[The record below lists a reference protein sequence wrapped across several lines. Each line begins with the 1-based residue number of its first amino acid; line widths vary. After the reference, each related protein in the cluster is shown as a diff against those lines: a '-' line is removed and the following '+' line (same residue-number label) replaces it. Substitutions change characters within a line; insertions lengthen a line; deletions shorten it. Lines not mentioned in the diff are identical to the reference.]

1 MLRPSGAQATAVSAT
16 AHTQDETNV
25 RNPYILAY
33 AKSAVKLILLCLLS
47 TLAALAA
54 ERAVDPTFLYRNLAD
69 MAFQPSDLTT
79 NTCRYRAVFGEGDA
93 QTSIVKGVAR
103 FGELVLNPSGSCKTV
118 AYESEEQ
125 IFYVLEGEGEL
136 HYRGEITPV
145 RKGDFAYFAPTSEH
159 SAANSSGAPLRLL
172 VMGFKTPKDLEHGV
186 PVKLPIA
193 NEAEAKKQVVGNHP
207 ASTLY
212 QLLLGDTRSGRD
224 LLSVGHTVTSLFL
237 MEFAP
242 GGTNFPHHHANAEEI
257 YLLLEGTGEMVA
269 GGGADGVEGKH
280 PAKPGDAYF
289 YRLNATM
296 GFYNDPGPNKPKARI
311 LAVRSFYPG
320 MAPGAD

>member
-1 MLRPSGAQATAVSAT
+1 M
-16 AHTQDETNV
+16 
-25 RNPYILAY
+25 
-33 AKSAVKLILLCLLS
+33 KLSILCLFS
-47 TLAALAA
+47 TLAVLAA
-54 ERAVDPTFLYRNLAD
+54 ERAVDPTFLHRNLAD
-69 MAFQPSDLTT
+69 VAFQAGDLTT
-79 NTCRYRAVFGEGDA
+79 DTCRYRPVFGEGDE

-103 FGELVLNPSGSCKTV
+103 FGELVVEPRGKCKTV
-118 AYESEEQ
+118 AYTGEEQ
-125 IFYVLEGEGEL
+125 IFYVLEGEGEVI
-136 HYRGEITPV
+136 YRGEITPV

-159 SAANSSGAPLRLL
+159 GAANSSGGPLRLL
-172 VMGFKTPKDLEHGV
+172 VMGFRTAKDLEYGV

-207 ASTLY
+207 PSTLY
-212 QLLLGDTRSGRD
+212 QLLLGDTRSDRD

-280 PAKPGDAYF
+280 PARPGDAYF
-289 YRLNATM
+289 FRLNATM
-296 GFYNDPGPNKPKARI
+296 GFYNDPDTTKPKARI

-320 MAPGAD
+320 LAP